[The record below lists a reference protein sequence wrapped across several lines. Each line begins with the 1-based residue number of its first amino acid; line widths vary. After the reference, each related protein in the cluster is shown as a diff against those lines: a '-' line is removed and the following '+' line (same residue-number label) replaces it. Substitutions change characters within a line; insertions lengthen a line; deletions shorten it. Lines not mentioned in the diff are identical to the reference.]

1 VSAPARGFRDPGA
14 VEALR
19 GRLAALPHPGRT
31 LTFLHVCGTHEQA
44 LARWGLRRLLP
55 GWIRLVA
62 GPGCPVCVCPPVEIA
77 AASRLSLRG
86 KVLLATFG
94 DMLRV
99 PAGGT
104 LEQARAAGGLVE
116 VVLGPA
122 EAVALA
128 RHNPR
133 QEVVFF
139 AVGFETTA
147 CTTAAALLDDP
158 PPNFSVL
165 SVHRLIAP
173 ALEALLAL
181 PDLAVDGFL
190 LPGHAATVT
199 GPRTYTLLPGRT
211 PAAIAGFEPVDV
223 LLGVLS
229 LASQALGGV
238 PAVDNQYPRAVRP
251 EGNPLALRALEQALR
266 PVDAAWRGLG
276 VLPRS
281 GLEPRPEFAAWD
293 ARSKFRDV
301 LKDVS
306 AGLDGDPPGC
316 RCAEV
321 MTGRLEPEACPL
333 FGSACTPEAPVGACM
348 VGSEGTCRTRW
359 IWREA

>member
-1 VSAPARGFRDPGA
+1 
-14 VEALR
+14 
-19 GRLAALPHPGRT
+19 
-31 LTFLHVCGTHEQA
+31 
-44 LARWGLRRLLP
+44 
-55 GWIRLVA
+55 
-62 GPGCPVCVCPPVEIA
+62 
-77 AASRLSLRG
+77 
-86 KVLLATFG
+86 
-94 DMLRV
+94 V
-99 PAGGT
+99 PAQGT
-104 LEQARAAGGLVE
+104 LEQARAAGGRVE

-128 RHNPR
+128 RRDPLR
-133 QEVVFF
+133 EVVFF

-158 PPNFSVL
+158 PPNFSAL

-173 ALEALLAL
+173 ALEALLDL
-181 PDLAVDGFL
+181 PDLALDGFL

-199 GPRTYTLLPGRT
+199 GPRSYAELPGHR
-211 PAAIAGFEPVDV
+211 PCAIAGFEPVDI

-229 LASQALGGV
+229 LATQALGGV
-238 PAVDNQYPRAVRP
+238 PAVDNQYPRAVRA
-251 EGNPLALRALEQALR
+251 EGNPLALGVLEQVLR

-281 GLEPRPEFAAWD
+281 GLEPRAEFSAWD
-293 ARSKFRDV
+293 ARVKFRQELAD
-301 LKDVS
+301 LD

-333 FGSACTPEAPVGACM
+333 FGAGCTPEAPLGACM